1 MPGTRRGAAILFAV
15 IAATGLGHG
24 SAAAAS
30 APAAVGLANPASVHC
45 GQLGG
50 RLEIVTVAHGG
61 QVGMCHLPDG
71 RICEEW
77 ALFRDKRC
85 VRPGQR
91 D

>member
-1 MPGTRRGAAILFAV
+1 MPGTRRGATILFA
-15 IAATGLGHG
+15 IITATGLGYRP
-24 SAAAAS
+24 AAAAS
-30 APAAVGLANPASVHC
+30 APGAVGLANPASVHC

-50 RLEIVTVAHGG
+50 RLEIVTAAGGG

-85 VRPGQR
+85 VPPGQR